1 MISFLLKMLSVDQ
14 EKSNEEYLGKC
25 KVTENDPAILFDWN
39 FEVLQQFVD
48 GANQNVVLPQAFF
61 ITTAPGNMTVTSLLN
76 DIMLVLGRVSGGRNG
91 NNLLAPNT
99 LGQALN
105 IRSLLRDIE
114 TNAWFQQQFAQFIP
128 VGSFL
133 ATVSQIVDRRI
144 ANATPS
150 GLVPPHGF
158 RQVFQ

>member
-1 MISFLLKMLSVDQ
+1 MLNDDKAASNQVYLK
-14 EKSNEEYLGKC
+14 KC
-25 KVTENDPAILFDWN
+25 LVTENDPAILFDWH
-39 FEVLQQFVD
+39 FDVLEQFVA
-48 GANQNVVLPQAFF
+48 GANQNIVPFPQAFF

-76 DIMLVLGRVSGGRNG
+76 DLMILLSRVSGGRNG

-99 LGQALN
+99 LSQAFN
-105 IRSLLRDIE
+105 ILLVLGRDIE
-114 TNAWFQQQFAQFIP
+114 MNGWVQQVFVQFIP

-133 ATVSQIVDRRI
+133 ATVSQITDGRRI

-150 GLVPPHGF
+150 GLVAPHAF